1 MDTLILPIATLLLS
15 LLLIFI
21 YFSKKRVNNFEI
33 KIYSKM
39 IIVNFLYSIMAIIIY
54 AYAKLVGDNFIISLF
69 QKIYMSLMLILIV
82 FLVIYNFRILSVKKN
97 ISKII
102 DYFIISTLVVFIA
115 LIFITPLNV
124 INHGNIIDG
133 DGLSYNILIIAAA
146 FYLIIISITSII
158 IFIKNNNNIVKN
170 IPVIFLIILYI
181 LGFILRTYCPSVIF
195 ETFLFTYMLFIMY
208 FTIENPDLKMVNQ
221 LLRNKE
227 LVEDQIEDK
236 SSFLFEMSQSVKMPA
251 RNILEL
257 TKAYDKVETQIDKN
271 DVVRMISDNA
281 NELIYKTNNILDVSS
296 MDASKIK
303 VVTEEYNLNNLVS
316 EVEALLKNRINNKDI
331 KLNVKINKNVPN
343 RLFGD
348 STRLKQVIMSILIN
362 SVENMNKGY
371 INLNIDSITRYDVAR
386 LIIKIEDTG
395 LGMSIEKINEI
406 LSDSKELNGEEVE
419 KIEKLDVDLPVAIKI
434 IKLLNGNLNIKS
446 TEDVGTTVNIVVD
459 QLYKFADLTEIEKA
473 IEKYS
478 SDIYGRKRILIVD
491 DDKQEIFKIKNI
503 LSKYN
508 FDINSSMIG
517 KECIDRIRTGELYNL
532 IIIDD
537 ELGNNTAINILN
549 KLNEMKNKV
558 PLVVMLDKDKE
569 HFKEKYKDEG
579 FKDYILKENLREE
592 ITRVINNEFSY
603 ELKKEENK

>member
-102 DYFIISTLVVFIA
+102 DYIIISTLVVFIA

-133 DGLSYNILIIAAA
+133 NGLSYNILIIAAA

-170 IPVIFLIILYI
+170 IPVISLIILYI

-236 SSFLFEMSQSVKMPA
+236 SSFLFEMSQSVKRPA
-251 RNILEL
+251 KNILEL
-257 TKAYDKVETQIDKN
+257 TKTYDKVEHEIDKN
-271 DVVRMISDNA
+271 DVVRAIGENA
-281 NELIYKTNNILDVSS
+281 NELIFRTNNILDVSS

-303 VVTEEYNLNNLVS
+303 VVTEEYNLNNLIS
-316 EVEALLKNRINNKDI
+316 EIEVLLKNRINDK
-331 KLNVKINKNVPN
+331 KIDFNISVNKNVPN

-348 STRLKQVIMSILIN
+348 SIRLKQVLMSILIN
-362 SVENMNKGY
+362 AVENTNKGY
-371 INLNIDSITRYDVAR
+371 VNLSIDSITRYDVAR
-386 LIIKIEDTG
+386 LIIKVEDTG
-395 LGMSIEKINEI
+395 LGMSIDKINEI
-406 LSDSKELNGEEVE
+406 LSDSKELDVRNVE

-434 IKLLNGNLNIKS
+434 IKLLNGNINIRS
-446 TEDVGTTVNIVVD
+446 TEKLGTSVDVVID
-459 QLYKFADLTEIEKA
+459 QLYKFDDLSDIEKA
-473 IEKYS
+473 LEKYS
-478 SDIYGRKRILIVD
+478 SDVYGRKRILIVD
-491 DDKQEIFKIKNI
+491 DDKEEIFKIKDY

-508 FDINSSMIG
+508 FDVNSSMIG

-537 ELGNNTAINILN
+537 ELGNNSAINILN

-558 PLVVMLDKDKE
+558 PLIVMLDKDKE
-569 HFKEKYKDEG
+569 HFKKKYKDEG

-592 ITRVINNEFSY
+592 ITRIINKTFPETID
-603 ELKKEENK
+603 KRK

>member
-69 QKIYMSLMLILIV
+69 QKIYMSLMLLLIV
-82 FLVIYNFRILSVKKN
+82 FLVEYNFRIISMKKSF
-97 ISKII
+97 SKVI
-102 DYFIISTLVVFIA
+102 DYFLVTTAIIFIVLMFIA
-115 LIFITPLNV
+115 PLNV

-133 DGLSYNILIIAAA
+133 NGLSYNILIIAAA

-158 IFIKNNNNIVKN
+158 IFIKNSNNIVKN
-170 IPVIFLIILYI
+170 IPVISLIILYI

-236 SSFLFEMSQSVKMPA
+236 SSFLFEMSQSVKRPA
-251 RNILEL
+251 KNILEL
-257 TKAYDKVETQIDKN
+257 TKTYDKVEHEIDKN
-271 DVVRMISDNA
+271 DVVRAIGENA
-281 NELIYKTNNILDVSS
+281 NELIFRTNNILDVSS

-303 VVTEEYNLNNLVS
+303 VVTEEYNLNNLIS
-316 EVEALLKNRINNKDI
+316 EIEVLLKNRINDKKIDFNI
-331 KLNVKINKNVPN
+331 NVNKNVPN

-348 STRLKQVIMSILIN
+348 SIRLKQVLMSILIN
-362 SVENMNKGY
+362 AVENTNKGY
-371 INLNIDSITRYDVAR
+371 VNLSIDSITRYDVAR
-386 LIIKIEDTG
+386 LIIKVEDTG
-395 LGMSIEKINEI
+395 LGMSIDKINEI
-406 LSDSKELNGEEVE
+406 LSDSKELDVRNAE

-434 IKLLNGNLNIKS
+434 IKLLNGNINIRS
-446 TEDVGTTVNIVVD
+446 TEKLGTSVDVVID
-459 QLYKFADLTEIEKA
+459 QLYKFDDLSDIEKA
-473 IEKYS
+473 LEKYS
-478 SDIYGRKRILIVD
+478 SDVYGRKRILIVD
-491 DDKQEIFKIKNI
+491 DDKEEIFKIKGY

-508 FDINSSMIG
+508 FDVNSSMIG

-537 ELGNNTAINILN
+537 ELGNNSAINILN

-558 PLVVMLDKDKE
+558 PLIVMLDKDKE

-579 FKDYILKENLREE
+579 FKDYILKENLRDE
-592 ITRVINNEFSY
+592 INRIINKVFPETND
-603 ELKKEENK
+603 KRK

>member
-69 QKIYMSLMLILIV
+69 QKIYMSLMLLLIV
-82 FLVIYNFRILSVKKN
+82 FLVEYNFRIISMKKSF
-97 ISKII
+97 SKVI
-102 DYFIISTLVVFIA
+102 DYFLVTTAIIFIVLMFIA
-115 LIFITPLNV
+115 PLNV

-133 DGLSYNILIIAAA
+133 NGLSYNILIIAAA

-170 IPVIFLIILYI
+170 IPVISLIILYI

-236 SSFLFEMSQSVKMPA
+236 SSFLFEMSQSVKRPA
-251 RNILEL
+251 KNILEL
-257 TKAYDKVETQIDKN
+257 TKTYDKVEHEIDKN
-271 DVVRMISDNA
+271 DVVRAIGENA
-281 NELIYKTNNILDVSS
+281 NELIFRTNNILDVSS

-303 VVTEEYNLNNLVS
+303 VVTEEYNLNNLIS
-316 EVEALLKNRINNKDI
+316 EIEVLLKNRINDKKIDFNI
-331 KLNVKINKNVPN
+331 NVNKNVPN

-348 STRLKQVIMSILIN
+348 SIRLKQVLMSILIN
-362 SVENMNKGY
+362 AVENTNKGY
-371 INLNIDSITRYDVAR
+371 VNLSIDSITRYDVAR
-386 LIIKIEDTG
+386 LIIKVEDTG
-395 LGMSIEKINEI
+395 LGMSIDKINEI
-406 LSDSKELNGEEVE
+406 LSDSKELDVRNAE

-434 IKLLNGNLNIKS
+434 IKLLNGNINIRS
-446 TEDVGTTVNIVVD
+446 TEKLGTSVDVVID
-459 QLYKFADLTEIEKA
+459 QLYKFDDLSDIEKA
-473 IEKYS
+473 LEKYS
-478 SDIYGRKRILIVD
+478 SDVYGRKRILIVD
-491 DDKQEIFKIKNI
+491 DDKEEIFKIKGY

-508 FDINSSMIG
+508 FDVNSSMIG

-537 ELGNNTAINILN
+537 ELGNNSAINILN

-558 PLVVMLDKDKE
+558 PLIVMLDKDKE

-579 FKDYILKENLREE
+579 FKDYILKENLRDE
-592 ITRVINNEFSY
+592 INRIINKVFPETND
-603 ELKKEENK
+603 KRK

>member
-69 QKIYMSLMLILIV
+69 QKIYMSLMLLLIV
-82 FLVIYNFRILSVKKN
+82 FLVEYNFRIISMKKSF
-97 ISKII
+97 SKVI
-102 DYFIISTLVVFIA
+102 DYFLVTTAIIFIVLMFIA
-115 LIFITPLNV
+115 PLNV

-133 DGLSYNILIIAAA
+133 NGLSYNILIIAAA

-158 IFIKNNNNIVKN
+158 IFIKNSNNIVKN
-170 IPVIFLIILYI
+170 IPVISLIILYI

-195 ETFLFTYMLFIMY
+195 ETFLFTYILFIMY

-236 SSFLFEMSQSVKMPA
+236 SSFLFEMSQSVKRPA
-251 RNILEL
+251 KNILEL
-257 TKAYDKVETQIDKN
+257 TKTYDKVEHEIDKN
-271 DVVRMISDNA
+271 DVVRAIGENA
-281 NELIYKTNNILDVSS
+281 NELIFRTNNILDVSS

-303 VVTEEYNLNNLVS
+303 VVTEEYNLNNLIS
-316 EVEALLKNRINNKDI
+316 EIEVLLKNRINDKKIDFNI
-331 KLNVKINKNVPN
+331 NVNKNVPN

-348 STRLKQVIMSILIN
+348 SIRLKQVLMSILIN
-362 SVENMNKGY
+362 AVENTNKGY
-371 INLNIDSITRYDVAR
+371 VNLSIDSITRYDVAR
-386 LIIKIEDTG
+386 LIIKVEDTG
-395 LGMSIEKINEI
+395 LGMSIDKINEI
-406 LSDSKELNGEEVE
+406 LSDSKELDVRNVE

-434 IKLLNGNLNIKS
+434 IKLLNGNINIRS
-446 TEDVGTTVNIVVD
+446 TEKLGTSVDVVID
-459 QLYKFADLTEIEKA
+459 QLYKFDDLSDIEKA
-473 IEKYS
+473 LEKYS
-478 SDIYGRKRILIVD
+478 SDVYGRKRILIVD
-491 DDKQEIFKIKNI
+491 DDKEEIFKIKDY

-508 FDINSSMIG
+508 FDVNSSMIG
-517 KECIDRIRTGELYNL
+517 KECIDRIRTGEIYNL

-537 ELGNNTAINILN
+537 ELGNNSAINILN
-549 KLNEMKNKV
+549 KLNEIKNKA
-558 PLVVMLDKDKE
+558 PLIVMLDKDKE

-579 FKDYILKENLREE
+579 FKDYILKENLGEE
-592 ITRVINNEFSY
+592 ITKVINKTFPETND
-603 ELKKEENK
+603 KRK

>member
-69 QKIYMSLMLILIV
+69 QKIYMSLMLLLIV
-82 FLVIYNFRILSVKKN
+82 FLVEYNFRIISMKKSF
-97 ISKII
+97 SKVI
-102 DYFIISTLVVFIA
+102 DYFLVTTAIIFIVLMFIA
-115 LIFITPLNV
+115 PLNV

-133 DGLSYNILIIAAA
+133 NGLSYNILIIAAA

-170 IPVIFLIILYI
+170 IPVISLIILYI

-236 SSFLFEMSQSVKMPA
+236 SSFLFEMSQSVKRPA
-251 RNILEL
+251 KNILEL
-257 TKAYDKVETQIDKN
+257 TKTYDKVEHEIDKN
-271 DVVRMISDNA
+271 DVVRAIGENA
-281 NELIYKTNNILDVSS
+281 NELIFRTNNILDVSS

-303 VVTEEYNLNNLVS
+303 VVTEEYNLNNLIS
-316 EVEALLKNRINNKDI
+316 EIEVLLKNRINDKKIDFNI
-331 KLNVKINKNVPN
+331 NVNKNVPN

-348 STRLKQVIMSILIN
+348 SIRLKQVLMSILIN
-362 SVENMNKGY
+362 AVENTNKGY
-371 INLNIDSITRYDVAR
+371 VNLSIDSITRYDVAR
-386 LIIKIEDTG
+386 LIIKVEDTG
-395 LGMSIEKINEI
+395 LGMSIDKINEI
-406 LSDSKELNGEEVE
+406 LSDSKELDVRNAE

-434 IKLLNGNLNIKS
+434 IKLLNGNINIRS
-446 TEDVGTTVNIVVD
+446 TEKLGTSVDVVID
-459 QLYKFADLTEIEKA
+459 QLYKFDDLSDIEKA
-473 IEKYS
+473 LEKYS
-478 SDIYGRKRILIVD
+478 SDVYGRKRILIVD
-491 DDKQEIFKIKNI
+491 DDKEEIFKIKDY

-508 FDINSSMIG
+508 FDVNSSMIG

-537 ELGNNTAINILN
+537 ELGNNSAINILN

-558 PLVVMLDKDKE
+558 PLIVMLDKDKE

-592 ITRVINNEFSY
+592 ITRVINKIFPETND
-603 ELKKEENK
+603 KRK

>member
-15 LLLIFI
+15 ILLIFI
-21 YFSKKRVNNFEI
+21 YFSKKRVNNFEV

-39 IIVNFLYSIMAIIIY
+39 IIINFLYSIMAIIIY
-54 AYAKLVGDNFIISLF
+54 AYAKTIGDNFVIALL
-69 QKIYMSLMLILIV
+69 QKVYMSLMLLLIV
-82 FLVIYNFRILSVKKN
+82 FLVEYNFRIISMKKSF
-97 ISKII
+97 SKII
-102 DYFIISTLVVFIA
+102 DYFLITTAIIFIV

-133 DGLSYNILIIAAA
+133 DGLSYDILIFSAA

-158 IFIKNNNNIVKN
+158 IFIKNSNNIVKN
-170 IPVIFLIILYI
+170 IPVISLIILYV
-181 LGFILRTYCPSVIF
+181 LGFILRTYCPSVLF

-227 LVEDQIEDK
+227 LVEEQIEDK
-236 SSFLFEMSQSVKMPA
+236 SSFLFEMSQNVKVPA

-257 TKAYDKVETQIDKN
+257 TKTYDKVESQTDKN
-271 DVVRMISDNA
+271 DIVRTIADNA

-303 VVTEEYNLNNLVS
+303 VVTEEYNLNNLIA
-316 EVEALLKNRINNKDI
+316 EIEALLKNRIGNKDI
-331 KLNVKINKNVPN
+331 NLNIKINKNVPN

-348 STRLKQVIMSILIN
+348 STRLKQVIMSTLIN
-362 SVENMNKGY
+362 SVENTSKGY
-371 INLNIDSITRYDVAR
+371 INLSIDSITRYDVAR

-395 LGMSIEKINEI
+395 SGMPIEKINGI
-406 LSDSKELNGEEVE
+406 LSDSNELDEKQIE

-459 QLYKFADLTEIEKA
+459 QLYKFDDLTEIEKA

-478 SDIYGRKRILIVD
+478 SDVYGRKRVLIVD
-491 DDKQEIFKIKNI
+491 DDKQEIFKIKDI

-537 ELGNNTAINILN
+537 ELGNNSAINILN
-549 KLNEMKNKV
+549 KLYDMKVKV
-558 PLVVMLDKDKE
+558 PVIVMLDKDKE
-569 HFKEKYKDEG
+569 HFKEKYKEEG
-579 FKDYILKENLREE
+579 FKDYILKDNLRDE
-592 ITRVINNEFSY
+592 ITRIVNKIFPETID
-603 ELKKEENK
+603 KEK